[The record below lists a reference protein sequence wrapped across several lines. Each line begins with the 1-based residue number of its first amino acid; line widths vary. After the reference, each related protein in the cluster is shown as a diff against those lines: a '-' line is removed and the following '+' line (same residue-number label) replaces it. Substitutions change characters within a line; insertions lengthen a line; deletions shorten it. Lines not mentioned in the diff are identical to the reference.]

1 MLKEVDASD
10 EEHRWNNVL
19 ALLCKLKEMEPTW
32 KTINFSCS
40 IKAEVAS
47 VQFWPG
53 KLCLRFR
60 SHCRQSGLNQIFSLK
75 SDLNLL
81 RFGQLEQHKSHKS
94 NPVQVTSNYGSESDI
109 YWIFFN
115 ATWSEQP
122 AFNTS
127 LTSFWSNICDSS
139 VEKDIII
146 VMIKKEDSN
155 SGVSQWGDNKDLEQN

>member
-1 MLKEVDASD
+1 MKNTDGTMFWLFYANLK
-10 EEHRWNNVL
+10 RWNLHGKLLISAVL
-19 ALLCKLKEMEPTW
+19 SKLKLLQFSFGLG
-32 KTINFSCS
+32 NFAFAFVHTAA
-40 IKAEVAS
+40 K
-47 VQFWPG
+47 
-53 KLCLRFR
+53 
-60 SHCRQSGLNQIFSLK
+60 GLNQIFSLK

-94 NPVQVTSNYGSESDI
+94 NPVQVISNYGSESDI